1 MPWSAGVDDRVCV
14 EVEDSLLKLLQVRV
28 EFESS
33 VTGGESSDEDV
44 DTSVIGL
51 VLFKVGVDNF
61 EHVFVG
67 ESDLTYAIEGI

>member
-1 MPWSAGVDDRVCV
+1 MPWSAGVDDGVCV

-28 EFESS
+28 EFEPS
-33 VTGGESSDEDV
+33 VTGGEGGDEDV

-61 EHVFVG
+61 ERVVVG
-67 ESDLTYAIEGI
+67 DSDLTYAIEGI